1 MLCGEDNN
9 WTSAN
14 IGRCVLRQCPELG
27 SVDDGVLSSNETAA
41 GTVVEITCNEGS
53 VFKIITYN
61 EGFVFYHENIVGAI
75 SMV

>member
-41 GTVVEITCNEGS
+41 GTVVEITCNEGL
-53 VFKIITYN
+53 VFFCNNLFLGACSFYFFITKI
-61 EGFVFYHENIVGAI
+61 
-75 SMV
+75 S